1 MDKTEKRIALYC
13 ALFIAIILNS
23 NRLLALRENGIMARY
38 WHFNL
43 YEFLFQIIYAFGF
56 CYLFIRLNLKP
67 GLWTKRNILAYI
79 LNGLKYFA
87 FLIVGM
93 LIGGVVQRRL
103 ISDMSQ
109 LKGVFWGGYLSRFM
123 ATGLLA
129 GIVVKIILLIREGQQ
144 KNKENEQLKSA
155 YLEAELELLKG
166 QLNPHFLFN
175 SLSSLSGIIRENA
188 QLAQHYVS
196 QLSKVFRYSLQQSG
210 ANLVTLGDE
219 ITMITSYGELLNMRL
234 EKGFQM
240 EINIDQSFLKA
251 NIPHLSLQLLL
262 ENAAKHNIATIKK
275 PLKVNV
281 FISGDYLTV
290 RNNLQE
296 MPTPESST
304 GIGLANLNERY
315 KILMGKEIEIIKSD
329 EYFTVKLPLAL

>member
-23 NRLLALRENGIMARY
+23 NRLLALRENGIMAHY

-67 GLWTKRNILAYI
+67 GLWTKRSILTYM

-144 KNKENEQLKSA
+144 KSKENEQLKSA
-155 YLEAELELLKG
+155 YLEAELELL
-166 QLNPHFLFN
+166 
-175 SLSSLSGIIRENA
+175 RENA

-219 ITMITSYGELLNMRL
+219 ITMITSYGELLIMRL

>member
-23 NRLLALRENGIMARY
+23 NKLLALRENGIMAQY
-38 WHFNL
+38 WHFDL
-43 YEFLFQIIYAFGF
+43 YEFLFQILYCFGF
-56 CYLFIRLNLKP
+56 CYLLIWINLKP
-67 GLWTKRNILAYI
+67 GLWTQNSVLRNIF
-79 LNGLKYFA
+79 NGLKYTL
-87 FLIVGM
+87 FLIFGM
-93 LIGGVVQRRL
+93 LVGGIIQRR
-103 ISDMSQ
+103 ISDGFQ
-109 LKGVFWGGYLSRFM
+109 LKGIFWGGYLSRFM
-123 ATGLLA
+123 GVGLLA

-144 KNKENEQLKSA
+144 KSKENEQLKSA

-188 QLAQHYVS
+188 QLAQHYVG

-210 ANLVTLGDE
+210 ANLVTVGDE
-219 ITMITSYGELLNMRL
+219 IAMITSYGELLTMRL
-234 EKGFQM
+234 EKGFKM

-251 NIPHLSLQLLL
+251 QIPHLSLQLLL
-262 ENAAKHNIATIKK
+262 ENAAKHNIATLKK

-281 FISGDYLTV
+281 FISGGYLTV

-315 KILMGKEIEIIKSD
+315 KILMGREIEIIKSD
-329 EYFTVKLPLAL
+329 DYFTVKLPLAL

>member
-23 NRLLALRENGIMARY
+23 NRLLALRENGIMAQY

-67 GLWTKRNILAYI
+67 GLWTKRSILAYI

-144 KNKENEQLKSA
+144 KSKENEQLKSA

-210 ANLVTLGDE
+210 ANLVTVGDE
-219 ITMITSYGELLNMRL
+219 IAMIASYGELLTMRL
-234 EKGFQM
+234 EKGFKM
-240 EINIDQSFLKA
+240 EINIDQPFLQAK
-251 NIPHLSLQLLL
+251 IPHLSLQLLL

-281 FISGDYLTV
+281 FISGGYLTV

-296 MPTPESST
+296 IPTPESST